1 MIEFAQKQNQVEN
14 SNDKNEPESEVD
26 VVTAEIKPLRRTLGW
41 LSVLGAVLGGSF
53 IGPSSNMLSAESS
66 LLAT

>member
-1 MIEFAQKQNQVEN
+1 MIEFAQKQNQDEN
-14 SNDKNEPESEVD
+14 FYDKNELKNKIDVFPAEV
-26 VVTAEIKPLRRTLGW
+26 TPLRRTLGW